1 MTQETISHPLE
12 LSSLTLPT
20 APSWWPLGPGWW
32 ISALALAFIIVCSI
46 FWYRRNKQKTRA
58 KRAALN
64 LFKIERH
71 TLTPSSA
78 IEVVRQAALSYYPRQ
93 DIAKLSGQSWYQFLD
108 SQLAENVFSPNQA
121 LWNQALYC
129 SQRAYNSQHTYNSQY
144 AYSSPRAQMLN
155 GAAQTDINEQVQQ
168 DSNALP
174 TVSHPS
180 LEGHTLIADCERWIQ
195 QALPPKR
202 KYRNWNRG

>member
-1 MTQETISHPLE
+1 MTPTISHPLE
-12 LSSLTLPT
+12 LSSLTLPA

-32 ISALALAFIIVCSI
+32 ISGLVLAFIIVGALFC
-46 FWYRRNKQKTRA
+46 YRRNKQKTRA

-64 LFKIERH
+64 LFKIERD

-93 DIAKLSGQSWYQFLD
+93 DIAKLNGQSWYQFLD
-108 SQLAENVFSPNQA
+108 SQLAESLFFPNQTQ
-121 LWNQALYC
+121 WNQALYC
-129 SQRAYNSQHTYNSQY
+129 SKH
-144 AYSSPRAQMLN
+144 AYSSHRSETLN
-155 GAAQTDINEQVQQ
+155 GATLTNVKDHAQARNKEDADAIP
-168 DSNALP
+168 A
-174 TVSHPS
+174 VSHQDI
-180 LEGHTLIADCERWIQ
+180 EHHTLVADCERWIQ

>member
-1 MTQETISHPLE
+1 MTQQTISHPLE
-12 LSSLTLPT
+12 LSPLTLPT
-20 APSWWPLGPGWW
+20 APSWWPLGPGCW
-32 ISALALAFIIVCSI
+32 ISGLILAFIIVCSL

-71 TLTPSSA
+71 NLTPSSA

-108 SQLAENVFSPNQA
+108 SQLAEDIFSPNQA

-129 SQRAYNSQHTYNSQY
+129 SQH
-144 AYSSPRAQMLN
+144 AYSSPRAQTLN
-155 GAAQTDINEQVQQ
+155 GGANTDVKEQVQEEN
-168 DSNALP
+168 NALP

>member
-1 MTQETISHPLE
+1 MTQQTISHPLE
-12 LSSLTLPT
+12 LSPLTLPT

-32 ISALALAFIIVCSI
+32 ISGLILAFIIVCSL

-71 TLTPSSA
+71 NLTPSSA

-108 SQLAENVFSPNQA
+108 SQLAEDIFSPNQA

-129 SQRAYNSQHTYNSQY
+129 SQHAYNSQH

-155 GAAQTDINEQVQQ
+155 GGANTDVKEQVQEEN
-168 DSNALP
+168 NALP
-174 TVSHPS
+174 TVSHQS